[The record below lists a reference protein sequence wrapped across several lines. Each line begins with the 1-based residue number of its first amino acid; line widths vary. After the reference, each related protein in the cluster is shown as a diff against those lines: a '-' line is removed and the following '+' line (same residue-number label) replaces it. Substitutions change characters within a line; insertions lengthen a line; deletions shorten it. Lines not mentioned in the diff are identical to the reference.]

1 MTEGPAAVAPP
12 RQLGLQLSLVI
23 LVFIVQFF
31 VLQYWFSST
40 PNAPKTLREE
50 MLASAKATHE
60 PFVRAAVLYFPSEKA
75 AAFLPQLRWFHESW
89 REMQQHEPLLWRTDM
104 VVFTDTLLPDFGAL
118 GCASTPRASTSEP
131 NKCVVITSGFHAAPV
146 PGYALG
152 ASIGVAGETHP
163 WVTIYDYILR
173 TDLDTFL
180 TPAFAPWKPRGLTV
194 GFGEYAFEGY
204 NTSARLARI
213 ASDLGYAPMHVANV
227 GSTWYGPRAHVQSC
241 ARLAVQAMV
250 YLHAR
255 EFSDVEKSAA
265 YGDQGWPEWH
275 HGAINLYASHLA
287 INECTGDDL
296 HDEDDDDS
304 SSSNVL
310 VRQDMLDVPT
320 TSEGSPFKHA
330 HLHTPWRDDRASP
343 TFCKFAYER
352 GEYSSVSEEQL
363 SPSRIGDYALRMAL
377 RAGAGNAT
385 TSTNEA
391 VRVRAVVVFLPAPT
405 STALRMEFRTLHRS
419 WLHIQTHDAD
429 AMRTDLLVYT
439 TDNDDDG
446 YLHGLGCTNAHVRS
460 DRHRPSA
467 CVLYSNVVPQR
478 SSTFNV
484 DMDPIH
490 VLSVVPAVYDYI
502 LKVTPD
508 AILAPGLHAWTPASL
523 VTASTN
529 YALDGRDTS
538 SRLER
543 IATDLGL
550 ATGSKRVNNFGATWY
565 GPASVVRT
573 CAALAMH
580 VAKHLV
586 AHEFTDE
593 EKSAAYGSRGWPRWH
608 FGALELYAS
617 DIAIHDCAPNAVQRP
632 DLLEASATLQ
642 DAPSQHAVLLTHE
655 HDGVF
660 NKKEFAA
667 GVYGASTVSPA
678 AIDANTSAYALFM
691 ALDAHKDALPT
702 SVLPSTTVESVN
714 DDTFVRAA
722 ITYLPPKTP
731 KFVRE
736 LRWFRRSWQAMA
748 EYEPKGWRT
757 DIVIYTKA
765 MTAVLRSLNCSTAP
779 RLNRHEP
786 NKCIVIT
793 NYTPLRTKA
802 FNYGYGDSLNVVAM
816 DNTVMDAYDYLLRTD
831 LDTFVTPAFATWKPK
846 ELIVGQGAYAFDG
859 TTTSAR
865 LESIIQKLNYT
876 KSTVHNVGST
886 WYGPAAVVRRCAKLT
901 VKTMLYLHESEFT
914 AEEKSEAYGIKG
926 WPNWHW
932 GVLTLYAGHIAINHC
947 ANDVGVIKREDM
959 LDFPTTSSESP
970 HQHAHLHT
978 WQNSERFSKFSFA
991 EGKYAS
997 EDMTKLRHNDVI
1009 ADYAMYMA
1017 LDAHKAPGLLP
1028 GGSAGK
1034 ATDPPRDIDKRFV
1047 RAVVVHL
1054 PPLTPSLATE
1064 FQTFHRSWQY
1074 ILDKQPSTW
1083 RTDLIVYTASAPDLL
1098 SRLNCSRDWHRT
1110 SSDSVDACILVD
1122 DHKDLRS
1129 TAFPVDVDS
1138 FQALSATTN
1147 PLYEWLFKSTVDGML
1162 APGFASWKPATM
1174 VMSNAYYAVASADT
1188 TERLE
1193 TIAAKR
1199 NLSRS
1204 DLVEVGL
1211 TWYGPAS
1218 LLRACAA
1225 NVVDV
1230 AAYMYEHEF
1239 TDEEKSPAYGSRG
1252 WPRWHLGVLAN
1263 YAADIAINHC
1273 TMDAG
1278 IEARAEMLE
1287 VASSDSD
1294 MPSSHAHLHTWH
1306 NNELF
1311 NKNAF
1316 FAGDYKGVDA
1326 ASLAIDTNTSAY
1338 ALFIALEAEALST
1351 AAAFVDPASITSTM
1365 TRAAVFYMPSEI
1377 QGRFVNQLRWFLRSW
1392 QAMAE
1397 FEPAKWRTDILVFTD
1412 KHLAVYDELNCTSHV
1427 RSSPAEPNACIIVDT
1442 YSSVKSDAFKYGFA
1456 DSVNVV
1462 AVESPA
1468 LDPYDYLLRSDLD
1481 TFLTPAF
1488 ATWQPS
1494 KLVVGQGAYLG
1505 ATTPARL
1512 EAIAAELQW
1521 APPTVGNIG
1530 STWYGPAKTVRTCG
1544 KLAMEAMYYMHEH
1557 SFTDLEKS
1565 PEYGDQG
1572 WPRWHYGVLSMYGS
1586 ELAINNCASDVGFE
1600 KRPDMLDFPSSSADS
1615 PFKHAHL
1622 HTWLDNERFSKLA
1635 FAQGKYAGETTDGL
1649 QYLKHISDYAMYMA
1663 LDAHKAP
1670 GLMPTPAP

>member
-1 MTEGPAAVAPP
+1 MTEAPAAVAPP

-23 LVFIVQFF
+23 LVFVVQFF
-31 VLQYWFSST
+31 VLQYWFAST
-40 PNAPKTLREE
+40 PNDPQTLREE
-50 MLASAKATHE
+50 MLESVKATHE
-60 PFVRAAVLYFPSEKA
+60 PFVRAAVLYLPSEK
-75 AAFLPQLRWFHESW
+75 AFLPQLRWFHESW
-89 REMQQHEPLLWRTDM
+89 REMQKHEPSLWRTDM
-104 VVFTDTLLPDFGAL
+104 VVFTDSLLPELGAL
-118 GCASTPRASTSEP
+118 GCAEP

-152 ASIGVAGETHP
+152 ASVGVAGEAHP
-163 WVTIYDYILR
+163 WVHVYDYLLR

-180 TPAFAPWKPRGLTV
+180 TPAFASWKPHGLTV

-213 ASDLGYAPMHVANV
+213 ATDLGYAPVHVTNV
-227 GSTWYGPRAHVQSC
+227 GSSWYGPRAKVQAC
-241 ARLAVQAMV
+241 ARLAVQTMV
-250 YLHAR
+250 YLHER

-265 YGDQGWPEWH
+265 YGEQGWPEWH

-287 INECTGDDL
+287 INECTAADDMKGG
-296 HDEDDDDS
+296 S
-304 SSSNVL
+304 SYAL

-320 TSEGSPFKHA
+320 TSQGSPFKHA
-330 HLHTPWRDDRASP
+330 HLRTPWRDDREAP
-343 TFCKFAYER
+343 TFSKFAFGR
-352 GEYSSVSEEQL
+352 GEYDASHADQL
-363 SPSRIGDYALRMAL
+363 SLSRIGDYALRMAL
-377 RAGAGNAT
+377 RAGAANAT
-385 TSTNEA
+385 TTTTDA
-391 VRVRAVVVFLPAPT
+391 IRVRAVVVFLPAPT
-405 STALRMEFRTLHRS
+405 SATLRMEFRTLHRS
-419 WLHIQTHDAD
+419 WLHIQTHEAD

-446 YLHGLGCTNAHVRS
+446 FLHGLGCTTAHTRS
-460 DRHRPSA
+460 DPARSSA
-467 CVLYSNVVPQR
+467 CVRYGNVVPQR

-484 DMDPIH
+484 DMDHIH
-490 VLSVVPAVYDYI
+490 VLSLVPSVYDYI

-508 AILAPGLHAWTPASL
+508 AILAPGLHAWTPDSL
-523 VTASTN
+523 VTASTI
-529 YALDGRDTS
+529 YALDSVDTS

-543 IATDLGL
+543 IATNLGL
-550 ATGSKRVNNFGATWY
+550 ATGSKRNNNFGATWY
-565 GPASVVRT
+565 GPAVVVRT
-573 CAALAMH
+573 CAALAMR

-586 AHEFTDE
+586 THEFTDE
-593 EKSAAYGSRGWPRWH
+593 EKSDAYGSRGWPRWH
-608 FGALELYAS
+608 FGVLELYAS
-617 DIAIHDCAPNAVQRP
+617 DIAIHDCAPNVVQRP
-632 DLLEASATLQ
+632 DLLEAPATSH
-642 DAPSQHAVLLTHE
+642 DAPSTHAVLRTHE

-660 NKKEFAA
+660 NKKAFAA
-667 GVYGASTVSPA
+667 GDYASASVSPDNIA
-678 AIDANTSAYALFM
+678 TNTSAYALFM
-691 ALDAHKDALPT
+691 ALDAHKDALPSPT
-702 SVLPSTTVESVN
+702 PSLTRV
-714 DDTFVRAA
+714 DDGTFVRAA
-722 ITYLPPKTP
+722 VTYLPPKTP

-748 EYEPKGWRT
+748 EHEPAGWRT

-779 RLNRHEP
+779 RMNRHEP

-816 DNTVMDAYDYLLRTD
+816 DNAVMDAYDYMLRTD

-846 ELIVGQGAYAFDG
+846 ELIVGQGAYTFDG

-865 LESIIQKLNYT
+865 LESIIQKLNYSA
-876 KSTVHNVGST
+876 STIHNVGST
-886 WYGPAAVVRRCAKLT
+886 WYGPAHVVRRCAKLT

-914 AEEKSEAYGIKG
+914 AEEKSDAYGIKG

-947 ANDVGVIKREDM
+947 ANDVGVIKRDDM

-997 EDMTKLRHNDVI
+997 EDMTKLRFNDVI

-1034 ATDPPRDIDKRFV
+1034 ATDPPRDIDKSFV

-1054 PPLTPSLATE
+1054 PPLTLSLATE

-1074 ILDKQPSTW
+1074 IVGRQPSQW
-1083 RTDLIVYTASAPDLL
+1083 RTDLIVYTASAPDFL
-1098 SRLNCSRDWHRT
+1098 SSLNCSADWHRN
-1110 SSDSVDACILVD
+1110 SSDSVDACIVVD
-1122 DHKDLRS
+1122 GHKDLRS
-1129 TAFPVDVDS
+1129 KAFPVDVDS
-1138 FQALSATTN
+1138 FQALAATTN
-1147 PLYEWLFKSTVDGML
+1147 PLYEWLFKSTSDGIL
-1162 APGFASWKPATM
+1162 APGFAAWKPATM
-1174 VMSNAYYAVASADT
+1174 VMSSAYYALASADT

-1204 DLVEVGL
+1204 DLLEVGL

-1218 LLRACAA
+1218 LLRSCAA
-1225 NVVDV
+1225 TVVDV

-1252 WPRWHLGVLAN
+1252 WPRWHIGVLAN

-1278 IEARAEMLE
+1278 IEGRPEMLE
-1287 VASSDSD
+1287 VASSESD
-1294 MPSSHAHLHTWH
+1294 APSGHAHLHTWH
-1306 NNELF
+1306 NTELF

-1316 FAGDYKGVDA
+1316 FAGDYKSVDA
-1326 ASLAIDTNTSAY
+1326 SSLSIDTNTSAY
-1338 ALFIALEAEALST
+1338 ALFIALEAQALSV
-1351 AAAFVDPASITSTM
+1351 AASTIDPASITSTM
-1365 TRAAVFYMPSEI
+1365 TRAAVVYMPSEI
-1377 QGRFVNQLRWFLRSW
+1377 QGRFVRQLRWFLRSW

-1412 KHLAVYDELNCTSHV
+1412 KHLPVYDELNCTSRV
-1427 RSSPAEPNACIIVDT
+1427 RSSPAEPNACIIMASYT
-1442 YSSVKSDAFKYGFA
+1442 SVKSDAFKYSFA

-1468 LDPYDYLLRSDLD
+1468 LDPYDYLLRTDID

-1494 KLVVGQGAYLG
+1494 KLIVGQGSYLG
-1505 ATTPARL
+1505 STTSARL
-1512 EAIAAELQW
+1512 EEIAAELKW
-1521 APPTVGNIG
+1521 AKPTVGNIG
-1530 STWYGPAKTVRTCG
+1530 STWYGPAKTVRHCG
-1544 KLAMEAMYYMHEH
+1544 KRAMEAMYYMHEH

-1572 WPRWHYGVLSMYGS
+1572 WPRWHYGVLSMYGG
-1586 ELAINNCASDVGFE
+1586 ELAINDCASDIGFE
-1600 KRPDMLDFPSSSADS
+1600 KRPDMLDFPTTSSES

-1622 HTWLDNERFSKLA
+1622 HTWLDYDRFSKLA
-1635 FAQGKYAGETTDGL
+1635 FEQGQYAGETTDGL
-1649 QYLKHISDYAMYMA
+1649 LYLEHISDYAMYMA